1 MILPKGYHLFKS
13 IRYRKKKKKTLIKK
27 FPVRPPGSRTAM
39 ADADYVEWAANE
51 TTDVLRYRLRFTNR
65 SNWSRGHQYTGS
77 TLSGIVNSKCS
88 ALQFEL

>member
-1 MILPKGYHLFKS
+1 
-13 IRYRKKKKKTLIKK
+13 
-27 FPVRPPGSRTAM
+27 M

-77 TLSGIVNSKCS
+77 TLSGIVNSKRS
-88 ALQFEL
+88 ALQFELEDLTSALIKWEVGPSDSS